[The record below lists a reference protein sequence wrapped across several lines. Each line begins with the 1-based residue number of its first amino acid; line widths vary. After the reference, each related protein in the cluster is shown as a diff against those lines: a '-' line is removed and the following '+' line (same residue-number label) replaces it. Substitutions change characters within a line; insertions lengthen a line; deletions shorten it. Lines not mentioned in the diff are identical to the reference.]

1 MSHAIRG
8 EEVMGNSRLQVIIS
22 KFLEIEPPV
31 FAHMPHLV
39 NDKGTKISK
48 EQPLDTLLSKGF
60 LPESLINGAALLG
73 WNPPHRED
81 ASVISGSVS
90 VFMKN
95 EVLGMKDLNDLFSLD
110 KVQKKGALY
119 SFDTLAFFNQ
129 QHIRQKFEYFDQLEL
144 KRCI

>member
-1 MSHAIRG
+1 LLDID
-8 EEVMGNSRLQVIIS
+8 
-22 KFLEIEPPV
+22 PPE

-48 EQPLDTLLSKGF
+48 EQPLDTLLNKGF
-60 LPESLINGAALLG
+60 LPEALINGAALLG

-95 EVLGMKDLNDLFSLD
+95 EVLGMKDLNDL
-110 KVQKKGALY
+110 VI
-119 SFDTLAFFNQ
+119 TLTPLFLLVFA
-129 QHIRQKFEYFDQLEL
+129 
-144 KRCI
+144 

>member
-95 EVLGMKDLNDLFSLD
+95 EVLGMKDLNDL
-110 KVQKKGALY
+110 V
-119 SFDTLAFFNQ
+119 TLI
-129 QHIRQKFEYFDQLEL
+129 HP
-144 KRCI
+144 